1 LNNRAAAAR
10 RLLNDQ
16 TFPGAYMKHTAQYE
30 KLGAFIRDAMARFS
44 VPGVAFGV
52 IHDGEEYET
61 GFGVTNVRH
70 PLPVDAD
77 TLFQIGSTT
86 KTFTATTAM
95 RLVEAGQLD
104 LDAPV
109 RRYLPDFKMQDEQT
123 AAHVKVRD
131 LFTHT
136 AGWAGDYFDDTGNGD
151 DALAEYV
158 RRMADLPQQAPLG
171 AVWSYNNAAFSLA
184 GRVIEAA
191 HGTTYEKA
199 LTDLV
204 LKPLGLSMSFIM
216 PTDVMT
222 HRFVAGHIVENG
234 KPKVAAPWPLARS
247 AHAAGA
253 IVSTARDQ
261 MAYARFHMGDGTA
274 ASGERVLSAESI
286 KLMQTPIADA
296 PLGERMGISWFVQDH
311 GDIRIVRHGGATK
324 GQLSAFMFSPTHGFA
339 LTVLTNADRGAELHR
354 ETVAFALKEFLGI
367 DPPKPQAVP
376 MDADALSPY
385 LGAYSSQLMNCEL
398 YLQDGQMMM
407 QAKPNGGFPSKDTPP
422 GPTPPPTRMVFI
434 GADHVMALD
443 APHTDLQ
450 GEFLRGADGAIVWF
464 RFGGRIRVRA

>member
-1 LNNRAAAAR
+1 
-10 RLLNDQ
+10 
-16 TFPGAYMKHTAQYE
+16 MKHTAKTE
-30 KLGAFIRDAMARFS
+30 SLNAFIRDAMKRFS
-44 VPGVAFGV
+44 VPGVAVGV
-52 IHDGEEYET
+52 LFDGEEYAA

-95 RLVEAGQLD
+95 RLVEAGKLE

-109 RRYLPDFKMQDEQT
+109 RRYLPDFKMQDEQV
-123 AAHVKVRD
+123 AANVQVRD

-136 AGWAGDYFDDTGNGD
+136 AGWAGDYFDDTGSGD

-158 RRMADLPQQAPLG
+158 RRMADLPQLTPLG
-171 AVWSYNNAAFSLA
+171 AAWSYNNAAFSLA

-191 HGTTYEKA
+191 AGTTYERA

-222 HRFVAGHIVENG
+222 HRFVAGHIVEND
-234 KPKVAAPWPLARS
+234 KANVAAPWPLARS

-253 IVSTARDQ
+253 LASTARDQ
-261 MAYARFHMGDGTA
+261 LAYARFHMGDGAA
-274 ASGERVLSAESI
+274 ASGERVLKAESL
-286 KLMQTPIADA
+286 KLMQTPITMAA
-296 PLGERMGISWFVQDH
+296 LGEQMALSWFVQDH
-311 GDIRIVRHGGATK
+311 GDVRVVRHGGATK
-324 GQLSAFMFSPTHGFA
+324 GQLSAFLFAPTHGFA

-354 ETVAFALKEFLGI
+354 EATAFALKEFLGVM
-367 DPPKPQAVP
+367 PPKPKVVR
-376 MDADALSPY
+376 MDTAALS
-385 LGAYSSQLMNCEL
+385 AYTGKYTSLLSDNEL
-398 YLQDGQMMM
+398 YLEDNRLMMSVT
-407 QAKPNGGFPSKDTPP
+407 PRGGFPTKDTPP
-422 GPTPPPTRMVFI
+422 GPTPPPTRLVFI
-434 GADHVMALD
+434 GPDRVRALD

-450 GEFLRGADGAIVWF
+450 GEFLRNPDGSVAWF
-464 RFGGRIRVRA
+464 RFGGRIRARA